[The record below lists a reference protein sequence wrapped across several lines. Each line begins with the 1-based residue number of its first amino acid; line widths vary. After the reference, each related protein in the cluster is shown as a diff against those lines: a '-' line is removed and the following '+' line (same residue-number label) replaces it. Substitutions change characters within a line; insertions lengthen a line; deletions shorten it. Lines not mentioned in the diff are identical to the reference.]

1 MKVLILG
8 ATGATGSLVVRQMIK
23 RNIEIK
29 IVVRSVEKVPADI
42 SDNNLVECI
51 AGNIAEFDKEKNIN
65 LVKDC
70 DAVISCLGHNVSF
83 KGLFCKPRMLVA
95 GSVKNICEAINES
108 KTNKVKLILMNTTA
122 NSNKKLNEK
131 YSLADRIVLSL
142 LYLFL
147 PPHRDNVKAAEYLA
161 ETIGESN
168 NKIEWIAVR
177 PDGLINEETESEY
190 EICDSIKRSPVSNA
204 GKTSRIN
211 VSHFMAELLSD
222 EDLWEKWKFRM
233 PVIYNL
239 EIKQ

>member
-23 RNIEIK
+23 RNIETK

-42 SDNNLVECI
+42 RDNKLVECI
-51 AGNIAEFDKEKNIN
+51 AGNIAGFDKEKNIN
-65 LVKDC
+65 LVSDC

-83 KGLFCKPRMLVA
+83 KGLFGKPRMLVA

-108 KTNKVKLILMNTTA
+108 KTDKVKLILMNTTA

-131 YSLADRIVLSL
+131 YSLADRIVLSF

-177 PDGLINEETESEY
+177 PDGLINEETESGY
-190 EICDSIKRSPVSNA
+190 EVNNAIKRSPVSNA

-211 VSHFMAELLSD
+211 VSHFMAELLLD
-222 EDLWEKWKFRM
+222 NELWEKWKFRM

-239 EIKQ
+239 EN